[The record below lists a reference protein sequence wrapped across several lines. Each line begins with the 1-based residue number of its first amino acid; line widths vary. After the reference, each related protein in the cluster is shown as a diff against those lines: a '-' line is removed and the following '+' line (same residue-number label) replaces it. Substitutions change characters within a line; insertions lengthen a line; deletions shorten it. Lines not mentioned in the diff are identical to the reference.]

1 MDTAARVSLRE
12 ITREN
17 LHDILNLSVSKN
29 QEGLVASNAKSIAE
43 AYFADDAWFRAIYAG
58 EAPVGFI
65 MLSEIPARA
74 EYFLWRMMVVVS
86 KQGKGYGRNAVELLV
101 EYVRTRPGAK
111 ELFTSHV
118 MKDGNAGDFYSKMGF
133 VYTGEEHDGE
143 LVMKLEL

>member
-1 MDTAARVSLRE
+1 MDTGAKVSLRE

-17 LHDILNLSVSKN
+17 LHDILNLSVSKS
-29 QEGLVASNAKSIAE
+29 QEGLVAPNAKSIAE

-58 EAPVGFI
+58 ETPVGFI
-65 MLSEIPARA
+65 MLSEIPART
-74 EYFLWRMMVVVS
+74 EYFLWRMMIDVS

-101 EYVRTRPGAK
+101 QYVRTRPGAK

-118 MKDGNAGDFYSKMGF
+118 MKDGNAGDFYLKLGF